1 MISLDQGGA
10 ARRGVTAF
18 DVPPHLGDH
27 IEGISSHQYAVPPQ
41 GPWRV
46 IPDASAHIVWHR
58 KRCGEFRA
66 VLVGP
71 RSTYIDV
78 DARPRVR
85 TSGIRFRPGALPS
98 LLQVD
103 PWELTDREYGIE
115 EVWGRDGALAV
126 ERASAANDPGATAA
140 ALLSVLRPRGPID
153 WRTRG
158 LIHHFVHQ
166 PKVSFAGV
174 AERLGVGERSLRDH
188 ARRTLGLRPKRAQ
201 RVLRVQRAIARSL
214 NGSGDASAAAAAGY
228 ADQSHF
234 IRDASE
240 LLGETPRRFR
250 TRGSTPSS
258 G

>member
-10 ARRGVTAF
+10 ARGGVRTF
-18 DVPPHLGDH
+18 DVPPDLRDH
-27 IEGISSHQYAVPPQ
+27 IESISVHQYDVPPH

-58 KRCGEFRA
+58 TRNGEFRA

-78 DARPRVR
+78 DARPRAQ
-85 TSGIRFRPGALPS
+85 TGGIRFRPGALPTV
-98 LLQVD
+98 LQED
-103 PWELTDREYGIE
+103 AGALTDRQYGLE
-115 EVWGRDGALAV
+115 EVWGRAGTVAF
-126 ERASAANDPGATAA
+126 ERAATAPDSA
-140 ALLSVLRPRGPID
+140 DAVSALVSLIQPSGPVD

-158 LIHHFVHQ
+158 LLHHFVRE
-166 PKVSFAGV
+166 PRVSFAGV
-174 AERLGVGERSLRDH
+174 AGRLGVSERSLRDH

-201 RVLRVQRAIARSL
+201 RVMRVQRAIAKSL
-214 NGSGDASAAAAAGY
+214 DGSADSSAAAAAGY

-234 IRDASE
+234 IREASE

-250 TRGSTPSS
+250 TRGRVDS
-258 G
+258 GG